1 MMSVKKMIDL
11 YVRYG
16 VDEETWKMLY
26 NMTCHGLIS
35 RENWLKFADTC
46 TSWVCEGNII
56 IDGEGNVVYRTDES
70 GYWQKVA

>member
-26 NMTCHGLIS
+26 EMTCHGLIS
-35 RENWLKFADTC
+35 HENWSKFADTC
-46 TSWVCEGNII
+46 ASWVCEGNII
-56 IDGEGNVVYRTDES
+56 IDGDEKVIYTVDES